1 MKCASNCLDRGIA
14 LRLLEQGV
22 ILSTKVPPLTKVQGL
37 VLLAEAKL
45 DGFVKEFKGLVRE
58 VLSGCQLSDF
68 QATPLEIGGWF
79 GAGRQTVK
87 ESGHAA
93 QREGPQDN
101 GAAPSYSTMCKEV
114 NEKMQF
120 DMQSKLDEYL
130 RLLEQIKQK
139 TTDERTAV
147 SLLQEVSKDRRSAEI
162 REERETK
169 NGEGK
174 KSEAKNNE
182 PATEKQKQFM
192 KKLGIE
198 YPADVTKQ
206 YASMLIDEKREQ
218 NGE

>member
-1 MKCASNCLDRGIA
+1 MRCASNCLDKEIA
-14 LRLLEQGV
+14 MRLLSRGV
-22 ILSTKVPPLTKVQGL
+22 FLSTKVPPITKEQGRM
-37 VLLAEAKL
+37 LLAEAML
-45 DGFVKEFKGLVRE
+45 DSFVKEFKGLVRE

-68 QATPLEIGGWF
+68 QATAGEMGGWF
-79 GAGRQTVK
+79 REGRGAVN
-87 ESGHAA
+87 ENGHAA
-93 QREGPQDN
+93 EQECPQDN
-101 GAAPSYSTMCKEV
+101 GGTPSYSTMCKEV
-114 NEKMQF
+114 DEKMQF
-120 DMQSKLDEYL
+120 DMQSKLDEYW

-162 REERETK
+162 REERETRK
-169 NGEGK
+169 SEGK
-174 KSEAKNNE
+174 KGEAKNNE

-206 YASMLIDEKREQ
+206 YASMLIDEKRDQ

>member
-1 MKCASNCLDRGIA
+1 MLT
-14 LRLLEQGV
+14 EGV
-22 ILSTKVPPLTKVQGL
+22 FLSTKVPPITKMQGL
-37 VLLAEAKL
+37 ILLAEAKL
-45 DGFVKEFKGLVRE
+45 DRFVEEFKGLVRE
-58 VLSGCQLSDF
+58 ALSGCQLSDF
-68 QATPLEIGGWF
+68 VATPLEMSGWF
-79 GAGRQTVK
+79 EPGQGLREPKRPAADAGGHRA
-87 ESGHAA
+87 SGF
-93 QREGPQDN
+93 
-101 GAAPSYSTMCKEV
+101 APSYSTMCKEV
-114 NEKMQF
+114 EEKMQF

-169 NGEGK
+169 KGEGK
-174 KSEAKNNE
+174 KGEAKNNE

>member
-1 MKCASNCLDRGIA
+1 MRCASNSLDRGIA

-37 VLLAEAKL
+37 MLLAEAKL
-45 DGFVKEFKGLVRE
+45 DSFVKEFKSLVRE
-58 VLSGCQLSDF
+58 ILSGCQLSDF
-68 QATPLEIGGWF
+68 QATPGEMSRWF
-79 GAGRQTVK
+79 GTEASSPDKG
-87 ESGHAA
+87 EDAA
-93 QREGPQDN
+93 DKEGPS
-101 GAAPSYSTMCKEV
+101 GKGGAPSYSNICKEV

-139 TTDERTAV
+139 TGDERTAV

-169 NGEGK
+169 N
-174 KSEAKNNE
+174 SDTNNSE

-192 KKLGIE
+192 KKLGIKF
-198 YPADVTKQ
+198 PATVTKQ
-206 YASMLIDEKREQ
+206 EASMLIDEERGRNSE
-218 NGE
+218 